1 MDASKVS
8 KKRKFKEIDR
18 KKFQRILNK
27 EKIEI
32 NAKINARENGRTSN
46 PMNNFIREEVENDE
60 TLNDKLR
67 DWAVNHN
74 ITTIAI
80 RDLLV
85 ILSFGFVF
93 LPKDPRTLMKTP
105 KKIHIENRANGQMW
119 YLGIK
124 SNLCKLF
131 RTLNK
136 NLNLNLNFHFDGVQI
151 YKSATKRFWPIL
163 AQIHG

>member
-60 TLNDKLR
+60 TINDKLR

-74 ITTIAI
+74 IILI
-80 RDLLV
+80 LLQFV
-85 ILSFGFVF
+85 IC
-93 LPKDPRTLMKTP
+93 
-105 KKIHIENRANGQMW
+105 W
-119 YLGIK
+119 
-124 SNLCKLF
+124 
-131 RTLNK
+131 
-136 NLNLNLNFHFDGVQI
+136 
-151 YKSATKRFWPIL
+151 
-163 AQIHG
+163 